1 MSTSKIPPL
10 VPREGWHVIH
20 LFYQIDHAQW
30 SLLGD
35 DEKRAAKTRLTELV
49 QEIRATKDTHLL
61 TYAIATPKADLGF
74 MLLTPDLQVACAYEK
89 QLTLSLGPEILSP
102 TYSYLSQTER
112 SEYTTSAD
120 QYAAETLVGE
130 KGMVPDSPEYNQ
142 ALKEFEDRMAH
153 YLQHRLYPVLP
164 DWPAICFYPMSKRRS
179 GTDNWYS
186 LSYDARRELMAG
198 HARVGRTYSGRI
210 LQLITG
216 STGLDEYEWGVTLL
230 AKDTLDIKSIVYE
243 MRFDEVSARYAE
255 FGDFYIGMQLPLD
268 ELFRRVCL

>member
-1 MSTSKIPPL
+1 MSTTKIPPL

-30 SLLGD
+30 SILSD
-35 DEKRAAKTRLTELV
+35 EEKRAAKTRLTELV

-61 TYAIATPKADLGF
+61 TFAIATPKADLGF

-130 KGMVPDSPEYNQ
+130 KGMVPDSPEYQQ

-179 GTDNWYS
+179 GADNWYS
-186 LSYDARRELMAG
+186 LSYEARRELMAG